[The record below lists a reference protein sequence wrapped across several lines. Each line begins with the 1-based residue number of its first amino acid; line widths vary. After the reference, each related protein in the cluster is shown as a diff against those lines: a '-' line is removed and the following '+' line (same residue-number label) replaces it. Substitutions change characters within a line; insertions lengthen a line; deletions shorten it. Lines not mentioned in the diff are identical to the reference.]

1 MSQEDVEAV
10 RRLYEAWLRGDLGL
24 DLLHPEISMVES
36 ANLPGPVSSYG
47 IDAVRRYMESFAK
60 YWDEVRFEPQEFL
73 DAGAG
78 AVVVVARLVGKGK
91 RSGVDVVRTW
101 AYVLTVEDGKVR
113 SMAATPTGRR
123 HSRRW
128 EGRLSLTGARTRRRG
143 ARRCVTRACRASAVR
158 HRGARP

>member
-73 DAGAG
+73 DAGG
-78 AVVVVARLVGKGK
+78 GSVVVVARLVGKGK

-113 SMAATPTGRR
+113 SMVGYADREEALEAVGGAAQPDRSENATPRR
-123 HSRRW
+123 S
-128 EGRLSLTGARTRRRG
+128 
-143 ARRCVTRACRASAVR
+143 
-158 HRGARP
+158 